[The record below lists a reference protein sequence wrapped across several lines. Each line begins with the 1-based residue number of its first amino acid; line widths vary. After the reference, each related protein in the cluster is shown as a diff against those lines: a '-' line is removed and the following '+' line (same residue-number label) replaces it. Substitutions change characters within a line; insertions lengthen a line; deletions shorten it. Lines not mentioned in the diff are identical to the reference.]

1 VLAYSSQN
9 NDDLLVAGEAL
20 IAHIWTGNALMSQRE
35 KPTLRYVIPTE
46 GCTVWQDN
54 LCVPKTAPHKY
65 TAMVFIDFLN
75 RPDIAGRNANYIMY
89 GSPNKAAREQG
100 YIDQEVLNNPGVY
113 PPPEVWK
120 RLQWIK
126 DVGEEGAL
134 KLDRLWTEI
143 KTG

>member
-1 VLAYSSQN
+1 
-9 NDDLLVAGEAL
+9 
-20 IAHIWTGNALMSQRE
+20 
-35 KPTLRYVIPTE
+35 
-46 GCTVWQDN
+46 
-54 LCVPKTAPHKY
+54 
-65 TAMVFIDFLN
+65 
-75 RPDIAGRNANYIMY
+75 
-89 GSPNKAAREQG
+89 
-100 YIDQEVLNNPGVY
+100 VLNNPGVY